1 MFEELPE
8 FIFKGNRFVMLFL
21 IAYVVRGYSYVCG
34 SSLKP
39 ATTVF
44 AVERLWHPKTEENSM
59 FASDLSGRQD
69 LMPG

>member
-8 FIFKGNRFVMLFL
+8 SIFEGSRFVMLFL

-34 SSLKP
+34 ATFKP

-44 AVERLWHPKTEENSM
+44 AVERLWYPKTEENSM
-59 FASDLSGRQD
+59 FASDLPGHQD
-69 LMPG
+69 WMPG